1 MADLDQDES
10 PGSMGSCGGNQVQ
23 QNWRGEEGRE
33 RAGRCQFGED
43 LESGEGSQGNN
54 GRGAALSG
62 RRERG
67 TAADHQCQPG
77 CCADGGG
84 CGSGS
89 GR

>member
-54 GRGAALSG
+54 GRGAALSE
-62 RRERG
+62 RRE
-67 TAADHQCQPG
+67 TAADPQCQPG